1 MTRWYGC
8 NVRLISSKGV
18 IFGHWT
24 FSKNWFCCSST
35 DDAEEDKDETI
46 VEVVAK
52 TSDVVIEAGEVIKPD
67 LEVEMLAP
75 PPPPLCQEQN
85 IFDQQTGSIIII
97 IC

>member
-1 MTRWYGC
+1 M
-8 NVRLISSKGV
+8 
-18 IFGHWT
+18 
-24 FSKNWFCCSST
+24 
-35 DDAEEDKDETI
+35 
-46 VEVVAK
+46 EVVAK

>member
-1 MTRWYGC
+1 M
-8 NVRLISSKGV
+8 
-18 IFGHWT
+18 
-24 FSKNWFCCSST
+24 
-35 DDAEEDKDETI
+35 
-46 VEVVAK
+46 EVVAK

-75 PPPPLCQEQN
+75 PPPLCQEQN